1 MNFVIATSVVHTHLP
16 VLMVIGLAIFFGTI
30 GAKVFQRL
38 RIPQVVG
45 YIAIGVAVGRT
56 GLGVIDETTIRNL
69 LPFNFFALG
78 IIGFMIGGELHR
90 DVFRK
95 YGRQF
100 FAILFAEGIG
110 SFIVV
115 SLLVSGIAMLL
126 GQTPAVSVAMGLVFG
141 AISSAT
147 APAATVSVLWEYK
160 TRGVLT
166 TAVFA
171 IVALDD
177 GLALVLYSLAS
188 SVARKI
194 IGSAAD
200 SLGETLGHAGY
211 ELAGA
216 AVLGVAAGFVLNFV
230 LRIVRDPDKSL
241 AFIVGVM
248 LLVIGAAKAFGF
260 DLILA
265 AMALGVVLANLAP
278 RRSRVSFHVVERF
291 AQPIYVLFFV
301 IAGARLHIQGMHAW
315 MWVLV
320 VPYVVGRSAGKIIGA
335 NIGAR
340 LSGAAPVLR
349 KWLGACLF
357 SQAGV
362 AVGLSILASEH
373 FTGDVGVAII
383 TIIAATTFFA
393 EIIGPPFVKFAVT
406 KAGEVGMNVTE
417 EDLLRT
423 HTSADMM
430 DRTSPTFAENTRLAD
445 IFRTIA
451 ETDAMSYPVT
461 DADGRLTGII
471 TLEELKRS
479 FSAEGLMD
487 WLVAFDIMTPIPDTV
502 TEQTPLAE
510 AVTRMREQ
518 ELEYLPVV
526 TEAEDRKLS
535 GMLELRAVNRS
546 VSREILRRQQLA
558 DGQP

>member
-1 MNFVIATSVVHTHLP
+1 
-16 VLMVIGLAIFFGTI
+16 MVIGLAIFFGTI
-30 GAKVFQRL
+30 GAKIFQWL
-38 RIPQVVG
+38 KIPQVVG
-45 YIAIGVAVGRT
+45 YIAIGVIVGRT
-56 GLGVIDETTIRNL
+56 GLGAIDDATIKSL

-100 FAILFAEGIG
+100 FTILFAEGIG
-110 SFIVV
+110 AFVAV
-115 SLLVSGIAMLL
+115 SILVGVIAMLL
-126 GQTPAVSVAMGLVFG
+126 GQSPGVSVALGLVFG

-177 GLALVLYSLAS
+177 ALALILF
-188 SVARKI
+188 SVAASIAGKFVNPDSTGI
-194 IGSAAD
+194 I
-200 SLGETLGHAGY
+200 ETLGHAGW
-211 ELAGA
+211 ELVGA
-216 AVLGVAAGFVLNFV
+216 VVLGVMAGFILNFV
-230 LRIVRDPDKSL
+230 LRIVRDPEKSL
-241 AFIVGVM
+241 AFIIGVM
-248 LLVIGAAKAFGF
+248 LLVIGSARVFGF

-265 AMALGVVLANLAP
+265 AMTLGVVLSNLAP
-278 RRSRVSFHVVERF
+278 RRSRETFHVVERF

-320 VPYVVGRSAGKIIGA
+320 IPYIIGRSAGKIIGA

-340 LSGAAPVLR
+340 LAGAAPVLR
-349 KWLGACLF
+349 KYLGLCLF

-362 AVGLSILASEH
+362 AVGLSIIAGEK
-373 FTGDVGVAII
+373 FGGDIGIAII
-383 TIIAATTFFA
+383 TIIAATTFVA
-393 EIIGPPFVKFAVT
+393 EIIGPPCVKLAV
-406 KAGEVGMNVTE
+406 KAAGEIGLNVTE
-417 EDLLRT
+417 EDLVQTYTAGEMMNRT
-423 HTSADMM
+423 C
-430 DRTSPTFAENTRLAD
+430 PTFTENARLTD

-461 DADGRLTGII
+461 DADGKLIGII

-479 FSAEGLMD
+479 FSAEGLTD
-487 WLVAFDIMTPIPDTV
+487 WLVAYDVMTPVPDTV
-502 TEQTPLAE
+502 TEQTGLAE
-510 AVTRMREQ
+510 AITRMREQ

-526 TEAEDRKLS
+526 AGEEDAKLA

-546 VSREILRRQQLA
+546 ISQEILRRQRLA
-558 DGQP
+558 DG